1 MKYLIALSVVLMIIS
16 ASLEYS
22 AGTGRFGD
30 SNSKKDQAFIKVQG
44 NMDHKKEKV
53 HIVFQVF
60 LFHLL
65 FSSLLAFSLT
75 FSTYPTNINLF
86 NINNINPTKRC
97 ETYSNLTIKASGAD
111 PECLQHL
118 RRSCLW

>member
-30 SNSKKDQAFIKVQG
+30 SNSKKDQAF
-44 NMDHKKEKV
+44 
-53 HIVFQVF
+53 
-60 LFHLL
+60 
-65 FSSLLAFSLT
+65 SLT

-86 NINNINPTKRC
+86 NINNINATKRC